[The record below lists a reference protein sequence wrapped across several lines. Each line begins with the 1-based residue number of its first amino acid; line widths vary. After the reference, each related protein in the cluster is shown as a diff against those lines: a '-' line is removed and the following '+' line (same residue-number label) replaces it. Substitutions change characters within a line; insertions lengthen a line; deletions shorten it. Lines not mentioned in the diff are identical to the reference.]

1 MIAWMVVPVI
11 ALAGACLL
19 WLGRWA
25 GSRAEAQ
32 PDRNPVVA
40 MHLRYQPVA
49 VVVAAATLV
58 AVWMLRL
65 LAGEPVDPRQYL
77 EMGDLSE
84 PATGLGILADP
95 GADWARVGLSFALI
109 ATAITAVV
117 VWAQAR
123 PRPRLRAALPA
134 LPWAVGISVVNAG
147 VEEVIFRVALGQGLS
162 GLAAGGTIAILSG
175 VLFGVPHW
183 FGNPSRLPGVLMA
196 GFLGWLMA
204 TSMIQTGGIAWAWGI
219 HALQD
224 VVILTILIASA
235 EAHRRGLI
243 RNPVAAKP
251 GRQGQAITQEP

>member
-1 MIAWMVVPVI
+1 MVVPVI

-25 GSRAEAQ
+25 GTRAKAQ
-32 PDRNPVVA
+32 PNRNRVVA
-40 MHLRYQPVA
+40 MHLRYQPAA

-58 AVWMLRL
+58 AVWILRL

-77 EMGDLSE
+77 AIGDLSQ

-95 GADWARVGLSFALI
+95 GADWAQVGVSFALI
-109 ATAITAVV
+109 ATTVTAVV
-117 VWAQAR
+117 VWAQAK
-123 PRPRLRAALPA
+123 PRPVFRAILPA

-204 TSMIQTGGIAWAWGI
+204 TSMIQTGGIVWAWGI

-224 VVILTILIASA
+224 VVILTVLIAGA
-235 EAHRRGLI
+235 GTHGGGRT
-243 RNPVAAKP
+243 RNPGAAMP
-251 GRQGQAITQEP
+251 GQQGEAITQQP

>member
-1 MIAWMVVPVI
+1 MVVPVI
-11 ALAGACLL
+11 ALAGAGLL
-19 WLGRWA
+19 LLGRWA
-25 GSRAEAQ
+25 GSRTEAQ
-32 PDRNPVVA
+32 PDRNPVIA
-40 MHLRYQPVA
+40 MHLRYQPAA
-49 VVVAAATLV
+49 VVVAAATLA

-65 LAGEPVDPRQYL
+65 TAGEPVDPRQYL
-77 EMGDLSE
+77 AIGDLTQ

-95 GADWARVGLSFALI
+95 GADWAQVGVSFALI
-109 ATAITAVV
+109 ATTITAIV

-123 PRPRLRAALPA
+123 PRPALRAVLSA
-134 LPWAVGISVVNAG
+134 LPWALGIAVVNAA

-162 GLAAGGTIAILSG
+162 GLAAGGTIAIVSG

-235 EAHRRGLI
+235 DAHRRGLI
-243 RNPVAAKP
+243 RNPGAAMP

>member
-1 MIAWMVVPVI
+1 MVVPVI

-25 GSRAEAQ
+25 GSRTEDQ
-32 PDRNPVVA
+32 PDRNPVIA

-77 EMGDLSE
+77 AIGDLSE

-95 GADWARVGLSFALI
+95 GADWSQVGVSFALI
-109 ATAITAVV
+109 ATTITAIVV
-117 VWAQAR
+117 GAQAR
-123 PRPRLRAALPA
+123 PRPALRAVLPSA

-224 VVILTILIASA
+224 VVILVVLIAGA
-235 EAHRRGLI
+235 EAHRRVST
-243 RNPVAAKP
+243 RTASP
-251 GRQGQAITQEP
+251 GGVRRSH

>member
-1 MIAWMVVPVI
+1 MVVPVI

-25 GSRAEAQ
+25 GSRTEAQ
-32 PDRNPVVA
+32 PDRNRVVA

-77 EMGDLSE
+77 GMGDLSE

-95 GADWARVGLSFALI
+95 GADWARVGLSFAVI

-123 PRPRLRAALPA
+123 PRPALRAVLPA

-235 EAHRRGLI
+235 DAHRRGLI
-243 RNPVAAKP
+243 RNPVAAMP
-251 GRQGQAITQEP
+251 GRQGQVITQEP